1 MTQTDIIL
9 EVKDLC
15 VEFRT
20 AEGTVQA
27 VDHLSYVLHKG
38 EKLGIVGESGSG
50 KSVSS
55 LGMMQ
60 LIPNPPG
67 QITGGEILYLGRD
80 LVKTSERD
88 MQKIRGNEIS
98 MIFQEP
104 MTSLNPIIKCGKQI
118 AESLRLH
125 RGMKKKEAMEEAI
138 RMMKAVGI
146 ANPEVR
152 AHEYPH
158 QMSGGMRQRVMI
170 AMALACQPQ
179 ILIADEPTTALDV
192 TIQAQIMNL
201 LRSLKRELRMS
212 LLLITHDMG
221 LVAQMADRVM
231 VMYAGQIIEE
241 GTVFEIF
248 DHPSHPYTKAL
259 LAAVP
264 SMKQNQDEML
274 QAIEGTVPEDYGQMT
289 GCRFRDRCPGRKQ
302 GCEAF
307 QELTEIN
314 PEGAQ
319 TLHRVRCWRAKE
331 AEQSGRTL

>member
-1 MTQTDIIL
+1 MKQSDIIL

-15 VEFRT
+15 VEFQT
-20 AEGTVQA
+20 VEGRVQA
-27 VDHLSYVLHKG
+27 VDHLSYTLHKG

-55 LGMMQ
+55 LAMMQ

-67 QITGGEILYLGRD
+67 RVTGGEILYKGKD
-80 LVKTSERD
+80 LVKLSEKE
-88 MQKIRGNEIS
+88 MQRLRGNEIS

-104 MTSLNPIIKCGKQI
+104 MTSLNPIIQCGKQI

-125 RGMKKKEAMEEAI
+125 RGMNKKEAAEEAV

-192 TIQAQIMNL
+192 TIQAQILDLIRDLNRAMNAAVL
-201 LRSLKRELRMS
+201 F
-212 LLLITHDMG
+212 ITHDLG
-221 LVAQMADRVM
+221 VVSELCDTVI
-231 VMYAGQIIEE
+231 VMYTGHIVEQAPVREL
-241 GTVFEIF
+241 FR
-248 DHPSHPYTKAL
+248 DPKHPYTVGL
-259 LAAVP
+259 LNAIPAITKERKP
-264 SMKQNQDEML
+264 LKT
-274 QAIEGTVPEDYGQMT
+274 IEGVVPNPTERIE
-289 GCRFRDRCPGRKQ
+289 GCSFWPRCPHASERCRK
-302 GCEAF
+302 EAPPVTRPG
-307 QELTEIN
+307 EDRL
-314 PEGAQ
+314 
-319 TLHRVRCWRAKE
+319 VRCWLYAGEDGMTGGPDDGAK
-331 AEQSGRTL
+331 